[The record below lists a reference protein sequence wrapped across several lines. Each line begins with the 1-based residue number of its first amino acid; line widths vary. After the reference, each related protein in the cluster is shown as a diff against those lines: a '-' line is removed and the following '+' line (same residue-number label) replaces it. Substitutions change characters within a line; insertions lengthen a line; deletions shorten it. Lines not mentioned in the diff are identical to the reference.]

1 MDDRALLDRFQI
13 VLEFRPFRWEEEDE
27 AQSEAV
33 AFDPAY
39 GGTLNLNRSLSRKMK
54 QDDKL

>member
-1 MDDRALLDRFQI
+1 M
-13 VLEFRPFRWEEEDE
+13 LEFRPFRWEEEDK

-39 GGTLNLNRSLSRKMK
+39 GGTLNLKRSLSRKMK